1 MKEGSAM
8 GGVPP
13 VDEAERDLFRQA
25 VRDVAPLRDRQRIE
39 RVARRPAPLPYQRLR
54 DEEQVLAESLAGSP
68 WETLVEADG
77 DLSFVRPGLS
87 RQVLRKLRRG
97 HWVVQDQLD
106 LHGLNR
112 EAARVQTAEFLKA
125 CQRRGLRCVRI
136 IHGKGLRSK
145 NGEPVLK
152 IKVRHWLMQR
162 EEVLAFSPAPPADGG
177 TGAVLVLLKGE
188 NRRG

>member
-1 MKEGSAM
+1 M

-25 VRDVAPLRDRQRIE
+25 VRDVAPLPDRRRIE

-145 NGEPVLK
+145 NREPVLK

-188 NRRG
+188 NRKG

>member
-1 MKEGSAM
+1 M

-39 RVARRPAPLPYQRLR
+39 RVARRPVPLPYQRLR